1 MLDPGRTLLAGWCKW
16 LMVNFQ
22 LSYWHRTNGAV
33 RYILVNNSRV
43 NVKWYGRIKV
53 YACVCTADCH
63 LVNSLQ
69 DMKDLCDGYSMIV
82 ASRFMFDL
90 FGWFP
95 CTEQWTL
102 LSKINMPSLWKYMW
116 AHVFENLSPILW
128 LTLNWICW
136 TCWSKIH
143 VWFSTFFS
151 WLWRSLCMGAPLLG
165 CHASKRAVHGPNW
178 HAPTHSMRPRLQ
190 IPNGFRESESWRPPS
205 SRTIRRPP
213 FSPPKL
219 EGKPTQILIPK
230 LSTLPVS
237 IPPPLPHSPTLARV
251 LSWILP

>member
-102 LSKINMPSLWKYMW
+102 LSKINIPSLCNICEHMFLRIYLPFSAWYWIDIVGLAGPRYMSG
-116 AHVFENLSPILW
+116 FPKKK
-128 LTLNWICW
+128 
-136 TCWSKIH
+136 KI
-143 VWFSTFFS
+143 WFWPSF
-151 WLWRSLCMGAPLLG
+151 CMCAPLLG
-165 CHASKRAVHGPNW
+165 CHASKRAVHGP
-178 HAPTHSMRPRLQ
+178 HVISDPTGTLQ
-190 IPNGFRESESWRPPS
+190 RTAWGPDSKLLIVRHGWFRGVRILATS
-205 SRTIRRPP
+205 TI
-213 FSPPKL
+213 F
-219 EGKPTQILIPK
+219 
-230 LSTLPVS
+230 
-237 IPPPLPHSPTLARV
+237 
-251 LSWILP
+251 